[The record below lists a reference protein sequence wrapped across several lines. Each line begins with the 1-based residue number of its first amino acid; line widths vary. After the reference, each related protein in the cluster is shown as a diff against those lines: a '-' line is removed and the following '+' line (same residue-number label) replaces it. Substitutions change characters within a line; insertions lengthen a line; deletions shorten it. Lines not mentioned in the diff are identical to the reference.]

1 MREPPRRGTVTS
13 VTCPFTLTRQLN
25 SLAGP
30 GITSNVTP
38 EYSLLDA
45 GKRERERGE
54 PRHARRK
61 LVGPLEERCYLF
73 SLYMAIVRTVFR
85 WSSIWNTSTID
96 TDYDRR
102 TRMEISRS
110 SDARCQIEK
119 YTDLDRDNDRLM
131 SSRKSWYQDTRNFN
145 TRRHFAVQR

>member
-45 GKRERERGE
+45 RREREREREREESHDTHGRSSWD
-54 PRHARRK
+54 P
-61 LVGPLEERCYLF
+61 EERCYLF

-85 WSSIWNTSTID
+85 WSSIWNTSAIGSISITID
-96 TDYDRR
+96 GRVWRSRDVKWESTPNRGNDCP
-102 TRMEISRS
+102 TSSEIEFKQASTIWIS
-110 SDARCQIEK
+110 F
-119 YTDLDRDNDRLM
+119 
-131 SSRKSWYQDTRNFN
+131 RN
-145 TRRHFAVQR
+145 QR